1 MSEIKKASIRYFTGT
16 GNSLLVARACAAEF
30 EAGGWRTDLEP
41 IAEAG
46 AGPGGPP
53 AEDAAAACFVF
64 PVYALDLPRVARR
77 WLESLP
83 ARAESGAGA
92 GAAPRDA
99 ATPALLLVTGGSPD
113 DCGWSLLEGSRIL
126 RSRGYDPA
134 YSDLVRMPNNW
145 GAFMRVPS
153 GEEASAIAAAG
164 EEKARAAARAF
175 LSGERKEKPLSLPV
189 FGPIGSR
196 LMRAGF
202 RRGVKRLWKM
212 FGTGDECSGCGLCAR
227 SCPMGAIE
235 MAESPAGPRPRWA
248 AACEQCMR
256 CFNACPS
263 RAIVQLE
270 AIGHGSRRDR
280 YLAAGFRPPARAT
293 ARTGGA

>member
-1 MSEIKKASIRYFTGT
+1 MSEISKASIRYFTGT
-16 GNSLLVARACAAEF
+16 GNSLLIARSCEAEF
-30 EAGGWRTDLEP
+30 EAAGWATDLEP

-46 AGPGGPP
+46 AGPGRPP
-53 AEDAAAACFVF
+53 RADADAACFVF
-64 PVYALDLPRVARR
+64 PVYSLDLPRVARR

-83 ARAESGAGA
+83 ARTEAGST
-92 GAAPRDA
+92 
-99 ATPALLLVTGGSPD
+99 TPALLLVTGGSLD
-113 DCGWSLLEGSRIL
+113 DCGWSLLEGCRIL

-153 GEEASAIAAAG
+153 REEAAAIAVAG
-164 EEKARAAARAF
+164 EEKARGAARAF
-175 LSGERKEKPLSLPV
+175 LSGARNEKPLSLPV

-202 RRGVKRLWKM
+202 KRGVKRLWRM
-212 FGTGDECSGCGLCAR
+212 FGTSESCSGCGLCAR
-227 SCPMGAIE
+227 SCPMEAIQ
-235 MAESPAGPRPRWA
+235 MAEGPAGPRPRWS

-280 YLAAGFRPPARAT
+280 WLAPGFRPPARAT
-293 ARTGGA
+293 ARTVGA